1 MERIDRDKS
10 LSTIKIKRIW
20 FGDIESGDTS
30 AEWRRLGLI
39 GVVNSA
45 ICCQSLFIKLSKWS
59 LLFQFDFI
67 HRNGAFTETCS

>member
-45 ICCQSLFIKLSKWS
+45 ICCQSLFI
-59 LLFQFDFI
+59 
-67 HRNGAFTETCS
+67 